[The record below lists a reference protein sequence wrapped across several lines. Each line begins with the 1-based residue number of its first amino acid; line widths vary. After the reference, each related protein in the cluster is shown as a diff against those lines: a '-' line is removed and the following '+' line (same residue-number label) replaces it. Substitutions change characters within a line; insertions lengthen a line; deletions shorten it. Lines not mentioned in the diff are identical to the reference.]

1 MNEEITYYINDIEGI
16 YTGDRQPGDRPATVE
31 EIAEHLRD
39 KRTYAEKRA
48 AAYPDFRNYLDAQVK
63 LSSEDSA
70 LQEEGRKQ
78 LSAYF
83 SDCLTVK
90 MRIPKE

>member
-16 YTGDRQPGDRPATVE
+16 YTGDLQPGDRPATAE

-63 LSSEDSA
+63 LNSEDSA
-70 LQEEGRKQ
+70 LQEAGRIQ
-78 LSAYF
+78 LEAYLCE
-83 SDCLTVK
+83 CLAVK
-90 MRIPKE
+90 TLFPKD